1 VGINALNLSAVIAKT
16 TIQKTAIYAAIKA
29 GTFPAPAKIGER
41 RSAWLESE
49 VDDWLAARFG
59 ERSGAAKGRV

>member
-1 VGINALNLSAVIAKT
+1 MAKALKLSDVITKT
-16 TIQKTAIYAAIKA
+16 SLQKTAIYAAIKN

-49 VDDWLAARFG
+49 VDQWLADRFG
-59 ERSGAAKGRV
+59 ERPSAAKGRV

>member
-1 VGINALNLSAVIAKT
+1 MAIKALNLKGVIEKVT
-16 TIQKTAIYAAIKA
+16 LGKTAIYAGIKN

-49 VDDWLAARFG
+49 VDQWLADRFG
-59 ERSGAAKGRV
+59 ERPNAAKGRV